1 MHDYND
7 YKKENYI
14 TTYLLVIFDVEVLK
28 KKLNDVSN
36 DWLESYTDNML

>member
-7 YKKENYI
+7 YIKENYI